1 MPRKPSGNFN
11 QKDYI
16 NKYVHDNVVY
26 KRINFSRSN
35 PDDMAM
41 SAWLDAHK
49 EEGISNYL
57 KRLISED
64 MKKSQNNA

>member
-16 NKYVHDNVVY
+16 NQYVQDNVVY
-26 KRINFSRSN
+26 KRVNFSRGN

-41 SAWLDAHK
+41 VAWLDAHK
-49 EEGISNYL
+49 GEGISNYL
-57 KRLISED
+57 KRLIAED
-64 MKKSQNNA
+64 MKKPQKNA